1 LEGGIMPERIL
12 GLDIGSGSVKAV
24 ILSRGFR
31 GGYLVLGFRM
41 VDIAAAGGL
50 PEALEQLFADNV
62 FRGAV
67 CVTALHAGSLSFRG
81 IRLPFRDDRKIRQ
94 TLAFAL
100 EPMIQT
106 PLEEVFIDYTHAG
119 RAGESEIFAALAPR
133 TLVRERTELLK
144 SYVRE
149 TAVIDISAVS
159 LTRRLTRDKGGPENV
174 LLLDVGAR
182 DTTAVFASG
191 GRVLHIR
198 HFSFGGETAT
208 RVMAGVLNRDSAKA
222 EEIKRGDEIPP
233 TALAAISEVC
243 KRFCIELINTQ
254 KSLFWQGAISQ
265 SPALVLLTGGGS
277 RTPGFEAILAENYP
291 APVKRADLLA
301 EGGIGIDETLRKS
314 WEPAVMDQALALA
327 ARPMVKGSG
336 FNFRQLASE
345 ARAGYGEFRD
355 RLRKGAIAAVV
366 IAILAVAEIGLDD
379 YGSRLHLTSLR
390 QDITAEFKK
399 SVPQATRVVDPVA
412 QLRGKITEARKLSA
426 GMGDAATEATV
437 LDLLKELSVIAPA
450 NLLLTSFNL
459 DGDVIGLKGEARNFD
474 AVDAFKKA
482 FANSKYFKTVTIGS
496 TNMLKQGSGVEF
508 DLKVTLKK

>member
-1 LEGGIMPERIL
+1 MPERIL
-12 GLDIGSGSVKAV
+12 GLDIGGGSVKAV
-24 ILSRGFR
+24 LLSRGFR
-31 GGYLVLGFRM
+31 GGYLVLGFRRI
-41 VDIAAAGGL
+41 DTAAVGGL
-50 PEALEQLFADNV
+50 TEALEQLFADDV

-67 CVTALHAGSLSFRG
+67 CVTALHAGGLSFRS

-119 RAGESEIFAALAPR
+119 GAGESEIFAALAPR
-133 TLVRERTELLK
+133 TLVEERTELLK
-144 SYVRE
+144 AYVRE

-159 LTRRLTRDKGGPENV
+159 LTLRLTRDKGDPENV
-174 LLLDVGAR
+174 LLLDIGAH
-182 DTTAVFASG
+182 DTTAVFACG
-191 GRVLHIR
+191 GRIVHIR
-198 HFSFGGETAT
+198 HFPFGGETAT
-208 RVMAGVLNRDSAKA
+208 RTIAAALNSDSAKA
-222 EEIKRGDEIPP
+222 EEMKRSGEIPP
-233 TALAAISEVC
+233 TALAAVGEVC
-243 KRFCIELINTQ
+243 RSFCIELINTQ
-254 KSLFWQGAISQ
+254 KSLFWQGAIAQ

-291 APVKRADLLA
+291 APVERVDLLA
-301 EGGIGIDETLRKS
+301 EGGIQIDETLRQS
-314 WEPAVMDQALALA
+314 WDSAVMDQALALA

-345 ARAGYGEFRD
+345 ARAGYGKFRD
-355 RLRKGAIAAVV
+355 RLKKGAIAAV
-366 IAILAVAEIGLDD
+366 IILILAVVEIGLDD
-379 YGSRLHLTSLR
+379 YGSRLHLISLR

-399 SVPQATRVVDPVA
+399 SVPEATRIVDPVA
-412 QLRGKITEARKLSA
+412 QLRGKITEVRKLSA
-426 GMGDAATEATV
+426 GMGDAATEVTV

-459 DGDVIGLKGEARNFD
+459 DGDAIGLKGEARNFD

-496 TNMLKQGSGVEF
+496 TSMMKQGSGVEF
-508 DLKVTLKK
+508 DLKVTLNK

>member
-1 LEGGIMPERIL
+1 MPERIL
-12 GLDIGSGSVKAV
+12 GLDIGGGSVKAV
-24 ILSRGFR
+24 LLSRGFR

-41 VDIAAAGGL
+41 IDTAAAGGL
-50 PEALEQLFADNV
+50 PEALEQLFEDNV

-67 CVTALHAGSLSFRG
+67 CVTAVHAGRLSFRS
-81 IRLPFRDDRKIRQ
+81 IRLPFHDDRKIRQ
-94 TLAFAL
+94 TLGFAL

-106 PLEEVFIDYTHAG
+106 PLEDVFIDYTRVIGADQ
-119 RAGESEIFAALAPR
+119 SEIFAALAPR
-133 TLVRERTELLK
+133 TLVEERTELLK
-144 SYVRE
+144 PYVRE

-159 LTRRLTRDKGGPENV
+159 LTLRLTRDKGSPENV

-191 GRVLHIR
+191 GRIIHIR
-198 HFSFGGETAT
+198 HFPFGGETAT
-208 RVMAGVLNRDSAKA
+208 RAIAAVLNSDSAEA
-222 EEIKRGDEIPP
+222 EEMKRSGEIPP
-233 TALAAISEVC
+233 TALAAIGEVC
-243 KRFCIELINTQ
+243 RSFCIELINTQ
-254 KSLFWQGAISQ
+254 KSLAWQGAIAQ

-277 RTPGFEAILAENYP
+277 RTPGFEAILAEHYP
-291 APVKRADLLA
+291 APVERSDLLA
-301 EGGIGIDETLRKS
+301 EGSIGIDETLRQS
-314 WEPAVMDQALALA
+314 WDPAVMDQALALA

-345 ARAGYGEFRD
+345 ARAGYGKFRD
-355 RLRKGAIAAVV
+355 RLKKGAVAAVV
-366 IAILAVAEIGLDD
+366 ILILAIVEIGLDD
-379 YGSRLHLTSLR
+379 YGSRLRLISLR
-390 QDITAEFKK
+390 QDINAEFKK
-399 SVPQATRVVDPVA
+399 NVPEATRIVDPVA

-426 GMGDAATEATV
+426 GMGDAVTEVTV

-459 DGDVIGLKGEARNFD
+459 DGDAIGLKGEARNFD

-496 TNMLKQGSGVEF
+496 TNMIKQGSGVEF